1 MPDTP
6 STTDSNEN
14 DAEKL
19 ARLLEAEMIQK
30 RTAWKQAAAH
40 YRTIRLFG
48 FLFLFILVAACAGGF
63 FFVFFARE
71 RKADEPTLRRDPGR
85 VRAVAAI

>member
-14 DAEKL
+14 NAEKL
-19 ARLLEAEMIQK
+19 ARLLEPEMIQK

-48 FLFLFILVAACAGGF
+48 FLFLFILIAACAVGF
-63 FFVFFARE
+63 FLSLFARVNEE
-71 RKADEPTLRRDPGR
+71 RTNQ
-85 VRAVAAI
+85 RAATTPAASGP

>member
-6 STTDSNEN
+6 STTNSNEN

-19 ARLLEAEMIQK
+19 ARPLELELMQK
-30 RTAWKQAAAH
+30 RTVWKQAAAH

-48 FLFLFILVAACAGGF
+48 FLFLFILIVACAGGI
-63 FFVFFARE
+63 FFVFSRVNEE
-71 RKADEPTLRRDPGR
+71 RTNQRSVETP
-85 VRAVAAI
+85 AAQP